1 MVLRHDHKAGE
12 KTFVDWAGDTVAI
25 HDRASGETA
34 PASIF
39 VAVLGASTY
48 TFARAALSQDL
59 SNWIDCHVRAFEF
72 FQGVTRLLVPDNPR
86 TGVSRACRYEPDLNR
101 TYLEMAQHYGIA
113 VLPARPYKPRDKA
126 KVENAV
132 GIVERWILAALRHR
146 KFFALAE
153 LNEAIEALLDRLN
166 SRRFRKREGT
176 RTSLFLEI
184 DRPALQPLPAQR
196 YVMAEWKTVRANIDY
211 HVEIDRHYYSVP
223 YQFAGQQ
230 LEARYTAATIEL
242 FHTGKRI
249 ASHARSS
256 MMYRHTTIPE
266 HMPKSHQAHL
276 QWTPSRLI
284 HWGETVGVATAEVIR
299 TILDSKPH
307 PEMGYRACLGILRLA
322 KTYSDQR
329 LEAASQRAL
338 QLQAC
343 SYSSLRSILKRSL
356 DRQTTLNPE
365 PGKSGPRHENVRG
378 ADYYD
383 PPTTLLQ

>member
-1 MVLRHDHKAGE
+1 MGH
-12 KTFVDWAGDTVAI
+12 
-25 HDRASGETA
+25 
-34 PASIF
+34 
-39 VAVLGASTY
+39 
-48 TFARAALSQDL
+48 
-59 SNWIDCHVRAFEF
+59 
-72 FQGVTRLLVPDNPR
+72 
-86 TGVSRACRYEPDLNR
+86 
-101 TYLEMAQHYGIA
+101 HYGIA

-146 KFFALAE
+146 RFFAVAE
-153 LNEAIEALLDRLN
+153 LNEAVDSLLDRLN
-166 SRRFRKREGT
+166 NRRFRKREGT
-176 RTSLFLEI
+176 RTSLFLEM

-196 YVMAEWKTVRANIDY
+196 YVLAEWKTVRANIDY

-230 LEARYTAATIEL
+230 LEARYTAATIEV
-242 FHTGKRI
+242 FQAGKRV

-256 MMYRHTTIPE
+256 MAYRHTTVHE
-266 HMPKSHQAHL
+266 HMPKSHRAHL
-276 QWTPSRLI
+276 EWTPSRLV
-284 HWGETVGVATAEVIR
+284 HWGETVGTATAEVIR
-299 TILDSKPH
+299 TILASKPH
-307 PEMGYRACLGILRLA
+307 PEIGYRACLGILRLA

-356 DRQTTLNPE
+356 DRQTTLAME
-365 PGKSGPRHENVRG
+365 PGKPGPQHENLRG